1 MKMMAIVG
9 SGGKALKF
17 YVFGPECQCQCD
29 RFRPRL
35 CFRNSE
41 RKLRVADNFPGN
53 CYSEEL
59 VGNPHLLDS
68 IAKGNGMIGA
78 AEELLWPAERVPS
91 KVGIIYPRS
100 SFFWDEQDVE
110 LPRGIMDCVRW

>member
-1 MKMMAIVG
+1 M
-9 SGGKALKF
+9 
-17 YVFGPECQCQCD
+17 
-29 RFRPRL
+29 
-35 CFRNSE
+35 
-41 RKLRVADNFPGN
+41 
-53 CYSEEL
+53 
-59 VGNPHLLDS
+59 GNPHLLDS

-110 LPRGIMDCVRW
+110 LPRGIMDCVRHAFSILSRFPSNQHCITISDQSQHASRTGLLA